1 MAIFFCW
8 EKKNC
13 SKTRFWNFAEIPT
26 KWTWGRRLWPPE
38 CHQIT
43 LKNDFSVGEK
53 KKSDFE
59 KKNVFSP
66 QKLYNSVKNSF
77 GKKKVSEVE
86 KSIFRVFRFSV
97 KIYLVPKMNNF

>member
-1 MAIFFCW
+1 MAIFFCG

-43 LKNDFSVGEK
+43 LKHDFSVGK
-53 KKSDFE
+53 KKNLISR
-59 KKNVFSP
+59 KKMYFPHKSSTIPLKMV
-66 QKLYNSVKNSF
+66 LA
-77 GKKKVSEVE
+77 KKKYLRL
-86 KSIFRVFRFSV
+86 KNPFFVFFV
-97 KIYLVPKMNNF
+97 FL

>member
-1 MAIFFCW
+1 MAIFFCG

-13 SKTRFWNFAEIPT
+13 AKTRFWNFAEIPT

-53 KKSDFE
+53 KK
-59 KKNVFSP
+59 
-66 QKLYNSVKNSF
+66 
-77 GKKKVSEVE
+77 
-86 KSIFRVFRFSV
+86 I
-97 KIYLVPKMNNF
+97 